1 MAVANGGGLR
11 STLNPNAPLFIPA
24 AFQQVED
31 FSPRW
36 WDLVKTST
44 WFRDHWISQHQD
56 EETFGVDDEDD
67 IANLL
72 PDSFDL
78 NITDEMSIL
87 EAELEETIQEME
99 AAEESTLASLT
110 KEKSGLDLDAAAL
123 IKSLSLKS
131 PKNGVAKPVLEV
143 AKYREKPVQ
152 CMSPKC
158 SPRRIIQQPR

>member
-1 MAVANGGGLR
+1 MHTDP
-11 STLNPNAPLFIPA
+11 SFWK
-24 AFQQVED
+24 QVSRIRLIYCESD
-31 FSPRW
+31 EYHGSGQRRR
-36 WDLVKTST
+36 TE
-44 WFRDHWISQHQD
+44 HQD